1 MKLYGGIDLHSNN
14 CVVVL
19 LDEEDPVVYEK
30 RLANDLGYLLL
41 ELAPY
46 QGMIEGGI
54 CRKITFPIYEL
65 LLYCPSW

>member
-30 RLANDLGYLLL
+30 RLSNDLGYLLL

-46 QGMIEGGI
+46 QGRIEGVVVES
-54 CRKITFPIYEL
+54 TFNG
-65 LLYCPSW
+65 